1 MGATSKIAHTDNTER
16 SVAIAMRQVR
26 PVFSSVQID
35 KKVPSRSIRVP
46 EEWPV
51 RTQKM
56 ATRRL
61 LPVSWSAQRS
71 EWIQIVRWMIADQID
86 GPCAEQD
93 TRRRNGNNRG
103 TDHDGA
109 PFIGP
114 GIVPGAAGAFP
125 LPAMVKFEECPSGG
139 CDPHHNWRL
148 PVGLV
153 PLHVLPR
160 KKRPVRAA

>member
-1 MGATSKIAHTDNTER
+1 MNGKTKTMGATSKIAHTDNTER

-35 KKVPSRSIRVP
+35 KEVPSRAIRVP

-61 LPVSWSAQRS
+61 LPVSWSAQLS

-93 TRRRNGNNRG
+93 TRRRNGNN
-103 TDHDGA
+103 
-109 PFIGP
+109 
-114 GIVPGAAGAFP
+114 P
-125 LPAMVKFEECPSGG
+125 LQ
-139 CDPHHNWRL
+139 
-148 PVGLV
+148 
-153 PLHVLPR
+153 VLP
-160 KKRPVRAA
+160 KKKAARSGRLKFGG